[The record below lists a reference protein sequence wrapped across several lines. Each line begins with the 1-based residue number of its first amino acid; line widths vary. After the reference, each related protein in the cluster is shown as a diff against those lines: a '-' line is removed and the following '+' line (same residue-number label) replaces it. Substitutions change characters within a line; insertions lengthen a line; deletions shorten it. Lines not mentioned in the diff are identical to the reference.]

1 MQNTKANTNGNE
13 NNAGSEN
20 KTKTCDNDQVETTND
35 SRVCVYDI
43 CHTIYNIRYTHV
55 FVAD

>member
-1 MQNTKANTNGNE
+1 MEMKTMLEA
-13 NNAGSEN
+13 
-20 KTKTCDNDQVETTND
+20 KTKRKLATMTKWKQQTIVG
-35 SRVCVYDI
+35 VCVYDI